1 MTESIVNE
9 KVLEFSSF
17 LFHAAINSIA
27 SRKITKNRSGAKKT
41 KKKKLWFDNEC
52 ELKYRHLDVKGLA
65 RNLCN
70 NPWDKNLRQKVVVYE
85 KDFNRLF

>member
-9 KVLEFSSF
+9 KVEFSSF
-17 LFHAAINSIA
+17 LFNAATNSIG

-52 ELKYRHLDVKGLA
+52 ELKYRHFWCFP
-65 RNLCN
+65 N
-70 NPWDKNLRQKVVVYE
+70 
-85 KDFNRLF
+85 

>member
-1 MTESIVNE
+1 LATVSNE

-17 LFHAAINSIA
+17 LFNAATNSIA

-52 ELKYRHLDVKGLA
+52 ELKYKHLKGLA
-65 RNLCN
+65 
-70 NPWDKNLRQKVVVYE
+70 Y
-85 KDFNRLF
+85 F